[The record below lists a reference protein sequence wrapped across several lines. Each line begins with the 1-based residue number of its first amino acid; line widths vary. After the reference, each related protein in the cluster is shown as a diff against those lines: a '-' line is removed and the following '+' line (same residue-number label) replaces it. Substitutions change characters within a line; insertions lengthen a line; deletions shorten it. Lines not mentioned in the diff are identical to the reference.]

1 MLFNVPTYIFPTPY
15 LVFLNFLEFYDVLFF
30 NSLFTLFEAIIGIF
44 IVAVLGI
51 FIAVLMDNSKSLKS
65 LLEPLIYISQL
76 VPAIVLA
83 PLLLIWFGYGM
94 SSTILLVVIMCI
106 FPVITNTYKGLRSVD
121 EDYLNLFS
129 LMHANKYQTYK
140 LLKIPSANKFIF
152 SGLKIATTY
161 AITSALLAEFMG
173 AQNGLGVS
181 LANSLTSFNTVNIF
195 CIIIITITLTIGL
208 LKILDFTERRF
219 NKYEK
224 IN

>member
-1 MLFNVPTYIFPTPY
+1 M
-15 LVFLNFLEFYDVLFF
+15 NFLEFYDVLFF
-30 NSLFTLFEAIIGIF
+30 NAFFTLFEAIIGLL

-65 LLEPLIYISQL
+65 LLEPIIYFSQL

-83 PLLLIWFGYGM
+83 PLLLIWFGFGM

-106 FPVITNTYKGLRSVD
+106 FPVITNAYKGLSSVD
-121 EDYLNLFS
+121 DDYLNLFS
-129 LMHANKYQTYK
+129 LMHANKYQTYM

-195 CIIIITITLTIGL
+195 CIIIVTITLTIGL
-208 LKILDFTERRF
+208 LKILDIIERRF

-224 IN
+224 IS